1 MTKAQAR
8 AIARAL
14 WRQWD
19 AAALRDLGTRMADEL
34 FSLPLWKQAGT
45 VFCFVPMPGEPD
57 LTPVLE
63 AALAQG
69 KRLLVPRVRGARME
83 PVAIT
88 RLDELTPGAYGIREP
103 AGGTAA
109 APETLGADTL
119 ALIPC
124 LAAGPN
130 GVRLGRGGGY
140 YDRYLEGTTFLRA
153 ALCWQQMME
162 KEIPVDIHDQR
173 MDVVITENDAIR
185 TRD

>member
-8 AIARAL
+8 ARARAL

-34 FSLPLWKQAGT
+34 FGLPLWEQAGT

-83 PVAIT
+83 PVAVT
-88 RLDELTPGAYGIREP
+88 RLDELAPGAYGIREP

-109 APETLGADTL
+109 DPETLGADTL

-140 YDRYLEGTTFLRA
+140 YDRFLAHYKGVRRLA
-153 ALCWQQMME
+153 YPPALRLPNLPAESW
-162 KEIPVDIHDQR
+162 
-173 MDVVITENDAIR
+173 DAR
-185 TRD
+185 FGKDELLP

>member
-83 PVAIT
+83 PVAIA
-88 RLDELTPGAYGIREP
+88 RLDELAPGAYGIREP

-140 YDRYLEGTTFLRA
+140 YDRFLAHAKGKRLLVCPS
-153 ALCWQQMME
+153 ALVWPELPADTWDIRFPSHEILTE
-162 KEIPVDIHDQR
+162 KGLLP
-173 MDVVITENDAIR
+173 
-185 TRD
+185 

>member
-34 FSLPLWKQAGT
+34 FGLPLWKQAGT

-88 RLDELTPGAYGIREP
+88 RLDELAPGAYGIREP

-109 APETLGADTL
+109 DPETLGADTL

-124 LAAGPN
+124 LAAGPS

-140 YDRYLEGTTFLRA
+140 YDRFLAHYKGKRLLVCPDALRLEGVPADPWDARFAPDEFLTGG
-153 ALCWQQMME
+153 C
-162 KEIPVDIHDQR
+162 
-173 MDVVITENDAIR
+173 
-185 TRD
+185 